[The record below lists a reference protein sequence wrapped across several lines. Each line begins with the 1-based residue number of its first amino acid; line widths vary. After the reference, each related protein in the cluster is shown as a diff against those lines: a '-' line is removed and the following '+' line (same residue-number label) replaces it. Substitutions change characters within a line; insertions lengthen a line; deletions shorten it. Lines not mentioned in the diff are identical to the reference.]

1 MSICYYINS
10 EEVGHIFCARD
21 YALRLNGNN
30 CVFFIPNFA
39 SLVPKSKWPGT
50 EGNRYCQREVKLQLG
65 SLKGRSTLK
74 TLQVGKASGWSTGS
88 VASQP
93 SHAADPSRGRIA

>member
-1 MSICYYINS
+1 MVIRGGGDKTYI

-30 CVFFIPNFA
+30 CVFYVPNLA
-39 SLVPKSKWPGT
+39 SLVPKSIWPGCKVPT
-50 EGNRYCQREVKLQLG
+50 RNEATVG

-74 TLQVGKASGWSTGS
+74 TLQVGKASCWITGS
-88 VASQP
+88 VVSP
-93 SHAADPSRGRIA
+93 PSRAVNLSRGCTA